1 MTHVYNEGLLSAIG
15 EGIVPTDLTDKVAAV
30 TGGTR
35 GIGYSVAEALLAEG
49 ARVFICGRS
58 ETTLKG
64 ALAALE
70 SRSTGRVDGMVADV
84 RRYEDCRRFIQG
96 ASERFGGLDILV
108 NNAGIGI
115 MKPVD
120 QLTPEEWDQTIQ
132 TNLSSAFYCSREAI
146 PLLRRRGRGYIFNI
160 SSLAGTNAFAGGAA
174 YNASK
179 FGLNGFSEAMMQ
191 DVRYDG
197 IRVSYIMP
205 GSVDTD
211 FGVAAGNKPRA
222 PWKLTGE
229 DIAKAVIDLYRFPS
243 RALAGRVEMRPAQP
257 PKK

>member
-1 MTHVYNEGLLSAIG
+1 MGDEFK
-15 EGIVPTDLTDKVAAV
+15 DKVAAI

-35 GIGYSVAEALLAEG
+35 GIGYDVAAALLGEG

-58 ETTLKG
+58 ES
-64 ALAALE
+64 ALRDALTALE
-70 SRSTGRVDGMVADV
+70 ASAPGRTGGAVVDV
-84 RRYEDCRRFIQG
+84 RSYPDCRRFIQQ
-96 ASERFGGLDILV
+96 AAERFGGLDLLV

-120 QLTPEEWDQTIQ
+120 QLTPDEWDAIIE
-132 TNLSSAFYCSREAI
+132 TNLSGAFYCCREAI
-146 PLLRRRGRGYIFNI
+146 PLFRRRGGGYIFNI
-160 SSLAGTNAFAGGAA
+160 SSLAGVNPFPGGAA

-191 DVRYDG
+191 DIRYDG

-211 FGVAAGNKPRA
+211 FAAASGFKPRES
-222 PWKLTGE
+222 WKLAGE
-229 DIAKAVIDLYRFPS
+229 DVAKAVLDLYRFPS
-243 RALAGRVEMRPAQP
+243 RALASRIEMRPAQP
-257 PKK
+257 PRKK

>member
-1 MTHVYNEGLLSAIG
+1 M
-15 EGIVPTDLTDKVAAV
+15 PTELKDKVAVV

-35 GIGYSVAEALLAEG
+35 GIGYCIAEALLGEG
-49 ARVFICGRS
+49 ARVFICGRDA
-58 ETTLKG
+58 TTLKT
-64 ALAALE
+64 ALAELSKVA
-70 SRSTGRVDGMVADV
+70 RSRVDGVVADV
-84 RRYEDCRRFIQG
+84 RRYDDCRKLIDT
-96 ASERFGGLDILV
+96 AAERFGGIDILV

-120 QLTPEEWDQTIQ
+120 QLTPEEWDATIE
-132 TNLSSAFYCSREAI
+132 TNLSGAFYCCREVI
-146 PLLRRRGRGYIFNI
+146 GWMRKRGGGYIFNI
-160 SSLAGTNAFAGGAA
+160 SSLAGVNPFAGGSA

-211 FGVAAGNKPRA
+211 FGAAPGSKSRET
-222 PWKLTGE
+222 WKLTGE
-229 DIAKAVIDLYRFPS
+229 DIAKAVIDLYKFPQA
-243 RALAGRVEMRPAQP
+243 ALASRIELRPSQP
-257 PKK
+257 PRKK

>member
-1 MTHVYNEGLLSAIG
+1 M
-15 EGIVPTDLTDKVAAV
+15 VPSELKDKVAVV

-35 GIGYSVAEALLAEG
+35 GIGYSIAEALLGEG
-49 ARVFICGRS
+49 AKVFICGRDADF
-58 ETTLKG
+58 LKS
-64 ALAALE
+64 ALTNLG
-70 SRSTGRVDGMVADV
+70 SKGGGRVDGMVADV
-84 RRYEDCRRFIQG
+84 RRYEDCRKLIH
-96 ASERFGGLDILV
+96 AAAERFGGLDILV

-120 QLTPEEWDQTIQ
+120 QLTPEEWDATIE
-132 TNLSSAFYCSREAI
+132 TNLSGVFYCCREAI
-146 PLLRRRGRGYIFNI
+146 PLMRRRGGGYIFNI
-160 SSLAGTNAFAGGAA
+160 SSLAGINPFAGGSA

-211 FGVAAGNKPRA
+211 FGATPGAKPRQD
-222 PWKLTGE
+222 WKLRGE
-229 DIAKAVIDLYRFPS
+229 DIAKAVVDLYKFSP
-243 RALAGRVEMRPAQP
+243 RALASRIELRPSQP
-257 PKK
+257 PRKS